1 MMGAAMMGRR
11 RPGRDARR
19 ARAVGS
25 PLHLAAAWAR
35 LTPLQLQRPAVDP
48 PPQLLA
54 PAPAAEPGTAGGPGT
69 PGCRSIGSRLIVR
82 EGLGLSVHGTV
93 VATYPSHY
101 MAPLPYAGGSDS
113 FSPLKLSFH
122 KLSFH
127 IPARIYALLDTIFR
141 ARCSLSSSA
150 AQVIKAQCRIC
161 DRSRATLL
169 PYRVAPR

>member
-1 MMGAAMMGRR
+1 MGRR
-11 RPGRDARR
+11 SLGRDARR
-19 ARAVGS
+19 ARAVGP
-25 PLHLAAAWAR
+25 PLQLAAAWAR

-48 PPQLLA
+48 PLQLLT

-101 MAPLPYAGGSDS
+101 MAPLPFAGGSDS
-113 FSPLKLSFH
+113 FWPLM
-122 KLSFH
+122 LSFH
-127 IPARIYALLDTIFR
+127 IPARIYALWDTIFR

-150 AQVIKAQCRIC
+150 APVIKAQCRIW
-161 DRSRATLL
+161 
-169 PYRVAPR
+169 